1 MPKKRSGT
9 ISGKEAA
16 SLMTGVTDVLGSRN
30 KQMKDDLAD
39 RENSDPSADEDDGL
53 IPARKKVTS
62 TREIV
67 TFTSEEKDT
76 AENKVG
82 VEEEEEAV
90 VQKPPC
96 MPMPLTSKGSGISM
110 PTQLTR
116 IASKDTI
123 TRETFNSN
131 HQLIKSV
138 TTITT
143 VYTPHSMWEKRVKIN
158 FNGKKRTRLVRVMG
172 PEHQPSAVEATDK
185 MSIAMLL
192 S

>member
-1 MPKKRSGT
+1 
-9 ISGKEAA
+9 
-16 SLMTGVTDVLGSRN
+16 MTGVTNVLGSRN

-67 TFTSEEKDT
+67 SFTSEAKDT

-82 VEEEEEAV
+82 AEEEEAV
-90 VQKPPC
+90 VQK
-96 MPMPLTSKGSGISM
+96 
-110 PTQLTR
+110 LTR

-138 TTITT
+138 DTITT
-143 VYTPHSMWEKRVKIN
+143 VYTTHSMWEKRVKIN
-158 FNGKKRTRLVRVMG
+158 FNGKKRTRLVRVIG

>member
-30 KQMKDDLAD
+30 KQMRDDLAD

-67 TFTSEEKDT
+67 SFTSEAKDT
-76 AENKVG
+76 AENKVDA
-82 VEEEEEAV
+82 EEEEEAV
-90 VQKPPC
+90 VQK
-96 MPMPLTSKGSGISM
+96 
-110 PTQLTR
+110 LTR
-116 IASKDTI
+116 IAGKDTI
-123 TRETFNSN
+123 TRNTFNSN

-138 TTITT
+138 DTITT
-143 VYTPHSMWEKRVKIN
+143 VYTTHSMWEKRVKIN
-158 FNGKKRTRLVRVMG
+158 FNGKQRTRLVRVMG